1 MKVPAVNSSLER
13 SIEKTSLLFLVN
25 VWGGMSFYTVTIKNG
40 SNTKTVALFSSQR
53 TMTTVSIWI
62 IIEPFDVYKKKRLRI
77 LELPCIAS
85 ANRIA

>member
-1 MKVPAVNSSLER
+1 MPAVGSSLEH

-25 VWGGMSFYTVTIKNG
+25 VWGGMSFYTVTIKNR
-40 SNTKTVALFSSQR
+40 SNTETVALFGSQR

-62 IIEPFDVYKKKRLRI
+62 IIEPFDVYKKDCI

-85 ANRIA
+85 ANRIT